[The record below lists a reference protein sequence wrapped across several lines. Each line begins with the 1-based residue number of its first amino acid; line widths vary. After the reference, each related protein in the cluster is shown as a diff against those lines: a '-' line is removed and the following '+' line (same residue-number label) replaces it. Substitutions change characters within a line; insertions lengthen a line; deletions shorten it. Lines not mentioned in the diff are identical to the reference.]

1 MQRNVYASL
10 SQGMDSFLRVAMT
23 LRRKELEVES
33 MSMTR
38 ENSGMQL
45 TINDEKTSLEEVV
58 NYMRKLHDITDLK
71 VISFPSFPIKILSI
85 TVFSFITSSGS
96 NELIFWL

>member
-1 MQRNVYASL
+1 MKRNVYANL

-33 MSMTR
+33 MSMST

-45 TINDEKTSLEEVV
+45 TINDEITSLQDAI
-58 NYMRKLHDITDLK
+58 NYMRKLHDVYDLK
-71 VISFPSFPIKILSI
+71 VM
-85 TVFSFITSSGS
+85 
-96 NELIFWL
+96 